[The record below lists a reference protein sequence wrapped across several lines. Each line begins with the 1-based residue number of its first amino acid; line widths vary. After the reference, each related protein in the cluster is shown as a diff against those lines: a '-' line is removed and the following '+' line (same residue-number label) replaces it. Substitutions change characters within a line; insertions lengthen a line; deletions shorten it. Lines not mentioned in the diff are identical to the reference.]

1 MGMREKQ
8 KKKNL
13 LKYIQWAEYYVFLE
27 ISFLAIPVLTHRPK
41 NGLKRK
47 IWSKI
52 WFFPKSLNDGKWLTH
67 VTNLFEIDHFR
78 IY

>member
-1 MGMREKQ
+1 MRKKQ
-8 KKKNL
+8 KKNL
-13 LKYIQWAEYYVFLE
+13 LKYMQWAEYYVLMLE

-47 IWSKI
+47 IWSNI
-52 WFFPKSLNDGKWLTH
+52 WFFCKNLNDDKWLTH

>member
-8 KKKNL
+8 KKNL
-13 LKYIQWAEYYVFLE
+13 LKYIQWAEYHVLMLE
-27 ISFLAIPVLTHRPK
+27 ISFLAIPMLIHRPK

-52 WFFPKSLNDGKWLTH
+52 WFFP
-67 VTNLFEIDHFR
+67 
-78 IY
+78 